1 MSLNVPFAR
10 GRNIRFSLRQNGVKV
25 IAAFKTNRI
34 EELAD
39 EGADP
44 VNGEDRDRFWLVTNG
59 YRVNL
64 DGYAPDF
71 ALLDS
76 FLADTANDDLSN
88 PPLAKLIQVTVNLL
102 DGSTVAYRLSGTGSS
117 RGPFNIEVP
126 DRKSAIMQA
135 CSYRFQRMAQVTI

>member
-1 MSLNVPFAR
+1 MAVNLPFAR

-64 DGYAPDF
+64 EGYTPDF

-76 FLADTANDDLSN
+76 FLADTANDDVSN
-88 PPLAKLIQVTVNLL
+88 PPLSKLIQVTVNLL
-102 DGSTVAYRLSGTGSS
+102 DGSTVAYRLSGVGSA
-117 RGPFNIEVP
+117 RGPFNVEAA
-126 DRKSAIMQA
+126 DRKAAIMQA
-135 CSYRFQRMAQVTI
+135 CAYRFQYMAPVAI